1 MKKIE
6 KSDKILY
13 SSLGIFIIISLLC
26 GLFKLNSY
34 TFFFLSVAA
43 NIFLIIIFKLVKR
56 VLNINFNKKQ
66 KIIMLISIF
75 LIYLFYFIS
84 ILNRKFIYYWDFSC
98 YYNLQT
104 TLEDSFNISL
114 FDGIKSFIGS
124 TWSGEYGNFL
134 SFFPEFIFKI
144 TNKTINSYVLS
155 CVLIFIPYIIVSI
168 SILLNKLI
176 DVFKI
181 KKKNRFF
188 LLSMLAFI
196 LFPILHATFIYGQP
210 DIFGLAFIFLIIAL
224 TMDYDFEKVEPL
236 RLSILLIITFML
248 LITRRWYMYFI
259 LSYYLCYGISII
271 LLNIKN
277 KDKLFKIIKNCIL
290 YVIIAAVFF
299 GITLFPLF
307 KNVIA
312 SNFANS
318 YSYYMMGGFKA
329 EILSQISHIG
339 YVLFIIMLIGI
350 IYGIIKKEY
359 RLYTIIFIFEYFIT
373 MFLFTKVQNM
383 GLHHSLLF
391 VPAYMYFIYMFI
403 LLIIDKRFLCVII
416 VFVFALNFTFGFVNT
431 SSKVFTDV
439 NLKTPTQEDYD
450 EIRKVSDWL
459 KKNLSEENRAYMI
472 AHNNT
477 YNPDKFRN
485 FYLPDKTIMNYL
497 PYGSA
502 ILGVHPFPTELF
514 DSKYIITTTPF
525 EGVSIEAKYNDVFNK
540 LVSMEK
546 FKLIKTFDMKNGYS
560 VVIYERVKDVDYVET
575 TMYLDEIKEDTK
587 DYSNLY
593 IEVIDKYINENGL
606 KR

>member
-56 VLNINFNKKQ
+56 ILNINFNKKQ
-66 KIIMLISIF
+66 KIIMLVSIF

-104 TLEDSFNISL
+104 ALEDSFNISL
-114 FDGIKSFIGS
+114 FDGIKSFVGS

-224 TMDYDFEKVEPL
+224 TMDYDFEKVDPL
-236 RLSILLIITFML
+236 RLTILLVITFML

-290 YVIIAAVFF
+290 YFIIAALFF

-307 KNVIA
+307 KNIIA

-350 IYGIIKKEY
+350 IYGIIKKEH

-403 LLIIDKRFLCVII
+403 LLIIDKRFLCVIT

-431 SSKVFTDV
+431 SSKLFTDV
-439 NLKTPTQEDYD
+439 NLKTPAQEDYD
-450 EIRKVSDWL
+450 EIKKVSDWL
-459 KKNLSEENRAYMI
+459 KKNLSKENRAYMI

-485 FYLPDKTIMNYL
+485 FYLPDKTITNYL

-525 EGVSIEAKYNDVFNK
+525 EGVSIETKYNDVFNK

-546 FKLIKTFDMKNGYS
+546 FKLIKTFDMKNGYN

>member
-66 KIIMLISIF
+66 KIIMIISIF

-104 TLEDSFNISL
+104 ALEDSFNISL

-224 TMDYDFEKVEPL
+224 TMDYDFEKVDPL
-236 RLSILLIITFML
+236 RLTILLIITFML

-307 KNVIA
+307 KNIIA

-403 LLIIDKRFLCVII
+403 LLIINKKFLCVIS

-431 SSKVFTDV
+431 SSELFTGV
-439 NLKTPTQEDYD
+439 NLKTPAQEDYD
-450 EIRKVSDWL
+450 EIKKVSDWL

-502 ILGVHPFPTELF
+502 ILGVHPFPIELF

-525 EGVSIEAKYNDVFNK
+525 EGVSIESKYNDVFNK

-593 IEVIDKYINENGL
+593 IEVINKYINENGL